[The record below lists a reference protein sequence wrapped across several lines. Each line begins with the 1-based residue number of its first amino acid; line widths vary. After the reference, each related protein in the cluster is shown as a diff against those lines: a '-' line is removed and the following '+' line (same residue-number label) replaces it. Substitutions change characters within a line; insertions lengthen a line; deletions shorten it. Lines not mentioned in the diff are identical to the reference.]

1 MYAAG
6 CGSSVGYEV
15 RMAQAKE
22 HPKGG
27 GRVIEKEGS
36 GGVGGD
42 SMKQLSFSYT
52 ALSKLLRRRLTT
64 IDGSRAAHIA
74 RRLELLFAFT
84 VG

>member
-36 GGVGGD
+36 GRVGG
-42 SMKQLSFSYT
+42 
-52 ALSKLLRRRLTT
+52 
-64 IDGSRAAHIA
+64 I
-74 RRLELLFAFT
+74 
-84 VG
+84 V